1 MQWSTLLSITG
12 AMSICF
18 ISAAF
23 AAPPV
28 YSHRDANGGVV
39 FSDAPL
45 INGKMVRTS
54 YQAAYGRPVAKASC
68 NGLTS
73 EDMAARAKTFEQ
85 SILAASIKHGVDA
98 ELITAIA
105 QVESC
110 FDQHAVSRVGAQ
122 GVMQLMP
129 GTAKELGVV
138 DSFNAAQNIEGGA
151 AYMAKMLKRFDQ
163 NHKLALA
170 AYNAGP
176 GAVEKHKG
184 IPPYPETERYVEK
197 VLKLYIP
204 TKEHKS

>member
-1 MQWSTLLSITG
+1 MKWSTLISITG
-12 AMSICF
+12 ALSICL
-18 ISAAF
+18 ISAAK

-28 YSHRDANGGVV
+28 YSHQDASGGVV

-45 INGKMVRTS
+45 VNGQMVRTS
-54 YQAAYGRPVAKASC
+54 YQADYGRPVAKTSC
-68 NGLTS
+68 NGLS
-73 EDMAARAKTFEQ
+73 AADMAARAKTFEQ
-85 SILAASIKHGVDA
+85 TILSAGLKHDVDV
-98 ELITAIA
+98 ELIKAIA

-110 FDQHAVSRVGAQ
+110 FDQNAVSRVGAQ

-138 DSFNAAQNIEGGA
+138 DSFNAAQNIDGGA

-197 VLKLYIP
+197 VLKLYSP
-204 TKEHKS
+204 TKKQKS